1 MSHEGH
7 KYFASR
13 TFIRLV
19 KNICKGHGPMNMG
32 YKLSPQWRVP
42 QMIGAIASKE
52 QFYRYSDLDSH
63 RYHSRNGVW
72 DELQVNRKM
81 CVLMN

>member
-63 RYHSRNGVW
+63 RYLVGMECEMSY
-72 DELQVNRKM
+72 K
-81 CVLMN
+81 